1 MDTINTRKRIE
12 EDIALL
18 KSMIYRMSGL
28 ASESLEKAVWALK
41 NQDVE
46 VARNVIADGDI
57 IDELEEKLDA
67 ACMEFAARYQPL
79 GEDLRV
85 VVSVM
90 HIAVDLER
98 IGDYGE
104 NIAKAALSLSR
115 LPQLKPLIDIPRM
128 VEIIKEMLRLSMAA
142 IDGHDGEMALKVF
155 PLDDEV
161 DDLERQIMRELL
173 LLIMEKPER
182 IEQSFNLMNVSRT
195 LERAGDHATNVAE
208 RVAYMYTGRPVK
220 AGSYRRRKTAQDDG
234 N

>member
-1 MDTINTRKRIE
+1 MNTINTRKRIE
-12 EDIALL
+12 EDLSLL
-18 KSMIYRMSGL
+18 KNMIYRMSGL

-41 NQDVE
+41 NQDAE
-46 VARNVIADGDI
+46 MAQKVIADGDV

-85 VVSVM
+85 VVSIM

-104 NIAKAALSLSR
+104 NIAKVTLSLSK
-115 LPQLKPLIDIPRM
+115 LPPLKPLIDIPRM
-128 VEIIKEMLRLSMAA
+128 VEIIKEMLRLSMTA
-142 IDGHDGEMALKVF
+142 IDTHDGETALKVF
-155 PLDDEV
+155 PFDDEV
-161 DDLERQIMRELL
+161 DDLEKQIMRELL

-182 IEQSFNLMNVSRT
+182 IEQSFNLMNVSKT

-220 AGSYRRRKTAQDDG
+220 ASSYRRKKMA
-234 N
+234 

>member
-1 MDTINTRKRIE
+1 MNTINTRKRIE
-12 EDIALL
+12 EDLSLL
-18 KSMIYRMSGL
+18 KNMIYRMSGL

-41 NQDVE
+41 NQDAE
-46 VARNVIADGDI
+46 MARKVIADGDV

-85 VVSVM
+85 VVSIM

-104 NIAKAALSLSR
+104 NIAKVTLSLSK
-115 LPQLKPLIDIPRM
+115 LPPLKPLIDIPRM
-128 VEIIKEMLRLSMAA
+128 VEIIKEMLRLSMTA
-142 IDGHDGEMALKVF
+142 IDTHDGETALKVF
-155 PLDDEV
+155 PFDDEV
-161 DDLERQIMRELL
+161 DDLEKQIMRELL

-182 IEQSFNLMNVSRT
+182 IEQSFNLMNVSKT

-220 AGSYRRRKTAQDDG
+220 ASSYRRKKMA
-234 N
+234 